1 MSLPH
6 AGLRPI
12 EEVAAELGVAPLHVS
27 PRGRDMAKL
36 DPAAIDA
43 GPGTGK
49 LVLMSAITPTPAGE
63 GKTTMSV
70 GLAMGLR
77 RIGKRAVAC
86 LREPSLGPV
95 FGIKGGGTGGGRAT
109 LEPEDRI
116 NLHFTGDLHAI
127 TAAHNLLA
135 AMIDND
141 LHFQDKQGGA
151 ASGLD
156 PRKIT
161 WPRVLDA
168 NDRALRNVVIGLGG
182 DGAPRES
189 RFDIT
194 AASEV
199 MAILC
204 LATSLDDLRERLGR
218 IVVGRRGDGRFVT
231 AKDLGAHGAMA
242 ALLSDARWPNLA
254 QTAEGGPAIVHG
266 GPFANIAHGCS
277 SVLGTKLALAHG
289 DIAITEGGFAFD
301 LGGAK
306 FLDIKCRAAG
316 IWPNAV
322 VLVATLRAL
331 KMHGGAP
338 LSAVDE
344 PNAAAL
350 DAGLTNLEAHLES
363 VARFGITPLVCINEH
378 LHDRDDELKRV
389 LAFCDAR
396 GVRAA
401 RSAAFAKGGE
411 GSIELAELV
420 SDAVSKPATAPR
432 FLYPLEASFEEKV
445 ERIAVE
451 LYGADGVDITSAAAK
466 SVKAYAEAGY
476 RDLPVCV
483 AKAFRSL
490 SDDATK
496 LGRPKGFR
504 VTVREVR
511 LSAGAGF
518 LVALMGDVMTMPG
531 LPRRPAALDVDVDD
545 AGNIRGLM
553 RSK

>member
-1 MSLPH
+1 MLFPH
-6 AGLRPI
+6 DGLRPI
-12 EEVAAELGVAPLHVS
+12 DEVAAELGIDPQHVS
-27 PRGRDMAKL
+27 PRGRDMAKI
-36 DPAAIDA
+36 DPAAIAA
-43 GPGTGK
+43 GPGDGK

-77 RIGKRAVAC
+77 RIGRRAVAC

-127 TAAHNLLA
+127 AAAHNLLA

-141 LHFQDKQGGA
+141 LHFGA
-151 ASGLD
+151 QSGLD
-156 PRKIT
+156 PRTIT
-161 WPRVLDA
+161 WPRVLDV
-168 NDRALRNVVIGLGG
+168 NDRALRDVVIGLGG

-199 MAILC
+199 MAVLC
-204 LATSLDDLRERLGR
+204 LASSLEDLRARLGR
-218 IVVGRRGDGRFVT
+218 IVVGRRRDGSFVT
-231 AKDLGAHGAMA
+231 AEDLGASGAMT
-242 ALLSDARWPNLA
+242 ALLADACWPNLV

-277 SVLGTKLALAHG
+277 SVLGTRLALAHG
-289 DIAITEGGFAFD
+289 EVVVTEGGFAFD

-306 FLDIKCRAAG
+306 FLDIKCRSAG
-316 IWPNAV
+316 IWPDAV
-322 VLVATLRAL
+322 VLVATSRAL

-338 LSAVDE
+338 LATVDE

-350 DAGLTNLEAHLES
+350 DAGLENLAAHLDA
-363 VARFGITPLVCINEH
+363 VARFGITPIVCLNEH
-378 LHDRDDELKRV
+378 VNDQDDELGRV
-389 LAFCDAR
+389 LAFCEAR

-401 RSAAFAKGGE
+401 RCTAFAQGGE
-411 GSIELAELV
+411 GAIELAEAV
-420 SDAVSKPATAPR
+420 SDALTEPKSAPKT
-432 FLYPLEASFEEKV
+432 LYPLEASFAEKI
-445 ERIAVE
+445 ERIAIE
-451 LYGADGVDITSAAAK
+451 LYGADGVDITPAAAK
-466 SVKAYAEAGY
+466 SIRTFEEAGY
-476 RDLPVCV
+476 RDLPICV
-483 AKAFRSL
+483 AKAFRSI
-490 SDDATK
+490 SDDAKK
-496 LGRPKGFR
+496 LGRPRGFR

-518 LVALMGDVMTMPG
+518 FVALMGDVMTMPG
-531 LPRRPAALDVDVDD
+531 LPRRPSALDVDVDAD
-545 AGNIRGLM
+545 GTIRGLM
-553 RSK
+553 RSR